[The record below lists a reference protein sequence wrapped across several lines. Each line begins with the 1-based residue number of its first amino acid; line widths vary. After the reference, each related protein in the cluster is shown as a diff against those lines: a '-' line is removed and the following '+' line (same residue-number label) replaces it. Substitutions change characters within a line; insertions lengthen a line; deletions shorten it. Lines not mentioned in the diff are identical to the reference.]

1 MIEVSK
7 RRLLNGE
14 QETDQWPNTPIT
26 FQDVQYVDCRILPD
40 VNNYFIFGYANSYDS
55 GSWTSGNSRIEI
67 LNGYYNLGMND
78 VISRSYDQRTV
89 MTLTFDYEGMS
100 PDDRSFKLH
109 LERPELISYTLF
121 SVSQLEYIDQYTF
134 CGTLTKSSVGDTFL
148 YINYEGN
155 VQYPLYQGSVTI
167 QQWSEFNNNA
177 EHKVY
182 IQYLPLSKI
191 LRIWIPTLETIS
203 KPYNP
208 YQDEPRII
216 EDKNLDN
223 DI

>member
-1 MIEVSK
+1 MNEVSK
-7 RRLLNGE
+7 RRLLD
-14 QETDQWPNTPIT
+14 QETERWPNTPIN

-40 VNNYFIFGYANSYDS
+40 ANNQFIFGYANSYDS
-55 GSWTSGNSRIEI
+55 GSWTSVSNSRIEMA
-67 LNGYYNLGMND
+67 NGQYRLGMND
-78 VISRSYDQRTV
+78 IISRSYDQRTV
-89 MTLTFDYEGMS
+89 MTLTFDYTGIN
-100 PDDRSFKLH
+100 PDDRSFSLY

-155 VQYPLYQGSVTI
+155 VQYPLYQGNVTI
-167 QQWSEFNNNA
+167 QQWSEFNNT

-203 KPYNP
+203 KPYDP

-223 DI
+223 YV